1 MPKDWWQIPWKK
13 HDLDIIYITDE
24 NGDVKST
31 NNNKN
36 TYGKCPYKNRCFAS
50 AMNTD
55 AQHDILHVHTQNKGC
70 SNISYGPLCAV
81 CIDKY
86 YKNALNECIECTDKT
101 VPLKLAALASVGL
114 IALLLLWCQRKRI
127 HRLRA
132 KYGAAWRDISRILMI
147 NLAYMQVSSS
157 LPPMI
162 QIQWPERYLNL
173 LEKFSFV
180 NVDVVALLGLKCL
193 KGDYFDFRGRL
204 ILACCIPV
212 LVIVV
217 GVLVLLS
224 RLSHVKEKASNH
236 DTRKFKE
243 MTMHSVEYL
252 WDLFDVDMSGEINEE
267 EFHNLLVHLNTD
279 TPEHCHHSNTE
290 MRREIMK
297 DLRAVKRHHA
307 HMETGTHRD
316 LQDHEKHSL
325 VILRPHFV
333 ELVAEGKLGP
343 VLRDDWIVWSES
355 QRIREQFMSVLLHA
369 PLSQRGFYFFDCKDV
384 GGRWYLQAD
393 FTIRCYYEKHRVFV
407 PLAMFFLIFFSFM
420 FPLYVLMLLCRHRT
434 KLHTPEIRHKFG
446 HLYAPFTVGAEY
458 WEIHEVFRKMILT
471 GLLVFIPGNSR
482 AAIAILVSVT
492 SVATLNYFRP
502 HKNYLVFY
510 VAQVSFLVTTFKYLS
525 VILLSANPRDYTEH
539 DSEIVGW
546 LLIGLDII
554 FATTS
559 FVSFFAVILVLKQHM
574 KQNNLDH
581 QAMLDEIAA
590 TGGDKTKV
598 VPLSV
603 IHGEDTIKKN
613 KSKGPKQFE
622 EEKNQE
628 FSARQKMRWDDN
640 KLRRNKEKESKEETK
655 TKKSR
660 RFSNFNASEA
670 RDIGM
675 GWWENF
681 DAETGKLYY
690 ANTNGKATVW
700 EWPEEV
706 PREHVGGT
714 KAVLPNLKLVMLL
727 KSLVPP
733 PMSRKK
739 KKELQLEYKNTK
751 VDSMNAKH
759 QDRHIGQGWWEKV
772 RVLICCFRLILHC
785 LFFSRLFFLTYIF
798 VLFILSLVV
807 IVVFVLNFLFA
818 RSMILFHNIYTM
830 QAPQDNLQ
838 HGIGLPKYP
847 KRLHCRKKLILNRRQ
862 RQKLQKN

>member
-24 NGDVKST
+24 NGNVKST

-81 CIDKY
+81 CIDTY

-114 IALLLLWCQRKRI
+114 IALILLWSQRKRI

-162 QIQWPERYLNL
+162 QIEWPQRYLNL

-217 GVLVLLS
+217 GMLVLLS
-224 RLSHVKEKASNH
+224 RLSHVKEKASHH

-279 TPEHCHHSNTE
+279 TPDHCHHSNTE

-355 QRIREQFMSVLLHA
+355 QRIREQFMSDILLVLFLLHA

-393 FTIRCYYEKHRVFV
+393 FTIRCYYEKHQVFV

-420 FPLYVLMLLCRHRT
+420 FPLYVLILLCRHRT

-446 HLYAPFTVGAEY
+446 HLYASFTVGAEY

-471 GLLVFIPGNSR
+471 GLLVFVPGNSR
-482 AAIAILVSVT
+482 AAIAILVSVM

-525 VILLSANPRDYTEH
+525 VILLSSNPRDYTEH

-546 LLIGLDII
+546 LLIGLDFI

-581 QAMLDEIAA
+581 QAMLDHIAA

-598 VPLSV
+598 VPLSI

-622 EEKNQE
+622 EENQE
-628 FSARQKMRWDDN
+628 FSARQKMQWDDN

-714 KAVLPNLKLVMLL
+714 KAVLPSLKLVMLL

-739 KKELQLEYKNTK
+739 KKELQSEYKNTK

-759 QDRHIGQGWWEKV
+759 EDRHIGQGWWEKV
-772 RVLICCFRLILHC
+772 RGFNL
-785 LFFSRLFFLTYIF
+785 LFSSNST
-798 VLFILSLVV
+798 LS
-807 IVVFVLNFLFA
+807 VF
-818 RSMILFHNIYTM
+818 
-830 QAPQDNLQ
+830 
-838 HGIGLPKYP
+838 
-847 KRLHCRKKLILNRRQ
+847 
-862 RQKLQKN
+862 